1 MAFNFVE
8 KRVTKVMDKVRSKN
22 ILNSENIDQILQEIR
37 LILLDSVVNL
47 KLLKSFLDAV
57 RERANGEVVDFEKT
71 KSQEIIDIINKEL
84 IKILGGDTHE

>member
-37 LILLDSVVNL
+37 LILLDSDVNL
-47 KLLKSFLDAV
+47 KVVKSFLDAV